1 MLDLQSAWAL
11 VSGPDAQQ
19 LKEQYM
25 TKQVL
30 AAIVLTAAIAI
41 NGEHFD
47 DGDILIVGSDLD
59 HDTAK
64 QLVRLGRAQ
73 TSDAKRGR
81 RAAQA
86 VPQRAADPAQAV

>member
-19 LKEQYM
+19 LKEQDM
-25 TKQVL
+25 TKQAL

-47 DGDILIVGSDLD
+47 EGDILLVGSDLD

-73 TSDAKRGR
+73 ASDAKRGR
-81 RAAQA
+81 RKAHQEIKQTAG
-86 VPQRAADPAQAV
+86 DG